1 VVRSFVK
8 SEWILTSSRALR
20 LQELGVELLGHLIC
34 QHLRTMKQKLYEDE
48 MLLNVRQL
56 TCK

>member
-1 VVRSFVK
+1 MVRSFVK

-20 LQELGVELLGHLIC
+20 LQELGVELLGHFIR
-34 QHLRTMKQKLYEDE
+34 QHLRPMKQKLYEDE